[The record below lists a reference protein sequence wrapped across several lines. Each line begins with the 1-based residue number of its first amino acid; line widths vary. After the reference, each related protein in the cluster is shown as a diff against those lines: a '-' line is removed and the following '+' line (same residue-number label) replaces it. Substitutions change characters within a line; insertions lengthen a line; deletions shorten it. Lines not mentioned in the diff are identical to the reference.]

1 MEVDSSAPNGTA
13 ESRRKSGRVV
23 HKPNLFSQELHEG
36 SILANGS
43 TKRKRISRG
52 SAPDQHDD
60 NEEDDDDSD
69 DDDDEESEAEA
80 DEEELRANR
89 RAQRAKRTTG
99 KPATKRT
106 KTTNGSSTTLAIRS
120 AGGKTGAA
128 GKGSKTQKARAR
140 PSQAHQLGL
149 FAEVFGKGRTPDD
162 AASIWFQSVQADN
175 VGAIRDLVNFVLQCI
190 GCDSRIENQDIE
202 DLDSVPSKLG
212 DLLQEYEQQKPP
224 DYPLISKQKQYVGF
238 QAVLEEFFNAIIK
251 TLHNSSYF
259 YKHPELYDNIHV
271 WIATMSGANYKSFRH
286 TATLVS
292 LAMSTALCEV
302 AQEIQGTMVTFKA
315 QLDAENRKR
324 SVNKGRVKTIGESQ
338 KAAEEML
345 EAVDNQLRDAFDT
358 VFVHRYRDVEERIR
372 APCVAAL
379 GNWILLYR
387 KMFLEGQYLRYLGW
401 VLNDTAAATRLED
414 IKQLKNLFKNKKNVG
429 ALRAF
434 TDRFRPRLVEMGARD
449 ADVNVRVEAIEL
461 LDNLRDAEL
470 LEPDEVDTVGRL
482 ILDNEPRVRKA
493 VARFFVSNIEDF
505 YISTVD
511 EFDEAQYSAA
521 LPDAEDVEDF
531 TVPTRQW
538 IKFKCMG
545 SILAALDSDEES
557 LDGNN
562 VQSLPLNLSDSRYAL
577 ATQAIFPY
585 MEELQ
590 NWEGLAG
597 YLLYD
602 HSTISAQ
609 GDDDDIN
616 YQVQQAYKLSAG
628 EDIILLDILHSS
640 IKLYLSSILESAA
653 GRRTNASKDQI
664 REKQESAAQNLTIIL
679 PQLLSKFGS
688 TPQAASS
695 ILRIEQLLDI
705 GLINDLQSGEA
716 TYIAILD
723 DISKQFTS
731 HSDKKVL
738 AAASA
743 AFRNAR
749 SFEQSKDAADA
760 KVQEIWNDSIAT
772 LARLLRGKDVE
783 TRGTLDLPLL
793 GEVVNT
799 VLRMAELAGVYD
811 CTQVLEG
818 RIESAGS
825 KKQKGRSTNQ
835 QVLLDLLLQLLKRGE
850 PDEDTTHAFA
860 ELEDQLCTSL
870 LELFSRY
877 FRWKVFGL
885 KKAIE
890 ANNRSSLAASTLTN
904 FAMTRTTLS
913 STLTPIIEMRAPLD
927 PVRCNAIINVLEL
940 FCLFTTIRNFHPE
953 KGSLDEDVKQNLKS
967 LVTIVPEDLVKEVM
981 ITHEKLEKSFA
992 KKTHRKI
999 ELAHKKNKG
1008 RDAGRE
1014 EEEEDIEKPPEDSDD
1029 EAAGSD
1035 AEDDESD
1042 DDGGG
1047 EVVQGKS
1054 AKKQAALLAEQN
1066 LCEVTSKIIFA
1077 IVGGAIKDGQVKTR
1091 LLLNRTKLG
1100 KNYTALLAYL
1110 DEKKEKKKA
1119 GAAAPKGADKKGER
1133 TTAATPA
1140 KSSKETA
1147 PAAAKEKEK
1156 KKTLSEARVLEEDDI
1171 EDDDDEDA
1179 NEEEEQHRRDLEE
1192 DEIDI
1197 DDNEVDGG
1205 ADAEQHED
1213 DEIMGD

>member
-1 MEVDSSAPNGTA
+1 
-13 ESRRKSGRVV
+13 V
-23 HKPNLFSQELHEG
+23 HKPNLFSHELHEG

-52 SAPDQHDD
+52 TAPEQHDGS
-60 NEEDDDDSD
+60 EDDDNDSD
-69 DDDDEESEAEA
+69 EDDDEESEAEP
-80 DEEELRANR
+80 DEEEVRANR
-89 RAQRAKRTTG
+89 RAQRAKRPTG

-106 KTTNGSSTTLAIRS
+106 KTANGSSTTLAIRS
-120 AGGKTGAA
+120 TD
-128 GKGSKTQKARAR
+128 KGSAAKAKAPKTQKARAR
-140 PSQAHQLGL
+140 PSQAHGLGL
-149 FAEVFGKGRTPDD
+149 YAAVFGQGRTPDD
-162 AASIWFQSVQADN
+162 AASIWFQSAQADN
-175 VGAIRDLVNFVLQCI
+175 VGAIRDLVNFVLQCV

-212 DLLQEYEQQKPP
+212 DILQEYEQQKPP

-238 QAVLEEFFNAIIK
+238 QTVLEEFFNAVIK
-251 TLHNSSYF
+251 TLHSSSYF

-271 WIATMSGANYKSFRH
+271 WIATMSGLNYKSFRH
-286 TATLVS
+286 TATIVS
-292 LAMSTALCEV
+292 LTMSTALCEV
-302 AQEIQGTMVTFKA
+302 AEEIQGTMVTLKT

-324 SVNKGRVKTIGESQ
+324 SVNKGRVKSIGENQ
-338 KAAEEML
+338 KSAEEML
-345 EAVDNQLRDAFDT
+345 EAVDNQLRDAVDT

-372 APCVAAL
+372 APCIAAL
-379 GNWILLYR
+379 GSWILLYR

-414 IKQLKNLFKNKKNVG
+414 IKQLKKLFRTKKIVG

-434 TDRFRPRLVEMGARD
+434 ADRFRPRIVEMGARD

-461 LDNLRDAEL
+461 LDSLRDAEL

-505 YISTVD
+505 YIATVE
-511 EFDEAQYSAA
+511 EFDEAQYHATLS
-521 LPDAEDVEDF
+521 DANDVEDF

-557 LDGNN
+557 LDGHDA
-562 VQSLPLNLSDSRYAL
+562 QSLPLSLSDSRYAL

-585 MEELQ
+585 MEDLQ

-602 HSTISAQ
+602 HSTIPDH
-609 GDDDDIN
+609 GDEDDIN

-640 IKLYLSSILESAA
+640 IKLYLPSILESAPS
-653 GRRTNASKDQI
+653 RRTNASKDQI

-705 GLINDLQSGEA
+705 GLINDLQSGET
-716 TYIAILD
+716 TYAAILD
-723 DISKQFTS
+723 DITKQFTS

-749 SFEQSKDAADA
+749 SFEQSKEAADA

-772 LARLLRGKDVE
+772 LVRLLRGKDLE
-783 TRGTLDLPLL
+783 TRGTLELSLL

-811 CTQVLEG
+811 CTKIIEG
-818 RIESAGS
+818 RVDSAEP
-825 KKQKGRSTNQ
+825 KKQRGQSTSQ
-835 QVLLDLLLQLLKRGE
+835 QVLLKLLLQLLKRGE
-850 PDEDTTHAFA
+850 PDEDTTDAFA
-860 ELEDQLCTSL
+860 ELEDQICTAL

-890 ANNRSSLAASTLTN
+890 ANDRSSLTSRTLTD
-904 FAMTRTTLS
+904 FAMTRTTFS
-913 STLTPIIEMRAPLD
+913 STLAPIIAMRTPLD
-927 PVRCNAIINVLEL
+927 PVRYNAIINVLEL
-940 FCLFTTIRNFHPE
+940 FALFTTIRNFRPD
-953 KGSLDEDVKQNLKS
+953 KGDLDEDVEQNLKS
-967 LVTIVPEDLVKEVM
+967 LVTAVPEDLLKEVM
-981 ITHEKLEKSFA
+981 TTHEKLEKSLA
-992 KKTHRKI
+992 KKTRRKI
-999 ELAHKKNKG
+999 EIPDKKGKG
-1008 RDAGRE
+1008 KEKERVE
-1014 EEEEDIEKPPEDSDD
+1014 EENEEDIEKPPEDSDD
-1029 EAAGSD
+1029 EATGSD
-1035 AEDDESD
+1035 AEADDDDDSD
-1042 DDGGG
+1042 DAAAPEGR
-1047 EVVQGKS
+1047 S

-1066 LCEVTSKIIFA
+1066 LCELTSKIIFTV
-1077 IVGGAIKDGQVKTR
+1077 VGGAIRDRHTVKAR

-1110 DEKKEKKKA
+1110 DEKKEKGKKQS
-1119 GAAAPKGADKKGER
+1119 GP
-1133 TTAATPA
+1133 
-1140 KSSKETA
+1140 S
-1147 PAAAKEKEK
+1147 AAAKGAGVAGAGAMKSKDAATAAAKDKEK
-1156 KKTLSEARVLEEDDI
+1156 KQALSEARVLEEDDI
-1171 EDDDDEDA
+1171 EDDDDEDI
-1179 NEEEEQHRRDLEE
+1179 NEEEEQHRRDLAE
-1192 DEIDI
+1192 DEIDE
-1197 DDNEVDGG
+1197 DQDENEAGG
-1205 ADAEQHED
+1205 AAENAEPIEDQD

>member
-1 MEVDSSAPNGTA
+1 MEVESSAPNGA
-13 ESRRKSGRVV
+13 GESRRKSGRVV
-23 HKPNLFSQELHEG
+23 HKPNLFSAELHEG
-36 SILANGS
+36 SVLANGS
-43 TKRKRISRG
+43 TKRKRISR
-52 SAPDQHDD
+52 SDAHDD
-60 NEEDDDDSD
+60 QEDNNQDDQDDSD
-69 DDDDEESEAEA
+69 DDEEESDSEPG
-80 DEEELRANR
+80 EEELRANR

-99 KPATKRT
+99 KPAIKRT
-106 KTTNGSSTTLAIRS
+106 KTANGSSTTLAIRS
-120 AGGKTGAA
+120 ASGKAGAGA
-128 GKGSKTQKARAR
+128 KGSKTQKARAR
-140 PSQAHQLGL
+140 PSQAHLSGL
-149 FAEVFGKGRTPDD
+149 YAEVFGKGRTPDD
-162 AASIWFQSVQADN
+162 AASVWFQSVQTDN
-175 VGAIRDLVNFVLQCI
+175 VGAIRELVNFVLQCI

-238 QAVLEEFFNAIIK
+238 QVVLEDFFNAVIK

-259 YKHPELYDNIHV
+259 YKHPEIYDNIHV

-302 AQEIQGTMVTFKA
+302 AKEIQSTMVTYKA
-315 QLDAENRKR
+315 QLDAENKKR
-324 SVNKGRVKTIGESQ
+324 SVNKGRVKTIGESE

-379 GNWILLYR
+379 GNWIMIYR

-414 IKQLKNLFKNKKNVG
+414 IKQLKNLFRNKKNIA

-434 TDRFRPRLVEMGARD
+434 TDRFRPRLVEMGAGD
-449 ADVNVRVEAIEL
+449 ADVNVRVEVIEL
-461 LDNLRDAEL
+461 LDRLRDAEL
-470 LEPDEVDTVGRL
+470 LEPDEVETVGRL

-493 VARFFVSNIEDF
+493 VGRFFVSNIEDL
-505 YISTVD
+505 YVSTVD
-511 EFDEAQYSAA
+511 DFDEAQYHATLS
-521 LPDAEDVEDF
+521 DVNDVEDF

-545 SILAALDSDEES
+545 SILAAFDSDEES
-557 LDGNN
+557 LDGSNA
-562 VQSLPLNLSDSRYAL
+562 QSLPINLSDSRYAL
-577 ATQAIFPY
+577 AAQAIFPH

-602 HSTISAQ
+602 HSSIAAH

-616 YQVQQAYKLSAG
+616 YQVQQAYKLGAG
-628 EDIILLDILHSS
+628 EDIILLDILYASV
-640 IKLYLSSILESAA
+640 KLYLSSILESASN
-653 GRRTNASKDQI
+653 RRTNASKDQV

-716 TYIAILD
+716 TYASILD

-749 SFEQSKDAADA
+749 SFEQSKEAADA

-772 LARLLRGKDVE
+772 LTRLITGKGIE
-783 TRGTLDLPLL
+783 TRGTLELPLL
-793 GEVVNT
+793 GELVNT
-799 VLRMAELAGVYD
+799 VLRMAELAGVYN
-811 CTQVLEG
+811 CTQVIES
-818 RIESAGS
+818 RIESSGS
-825 KKQKGRSTNQ
+825 KKQKGRAANQ
-835 QVLLDLLLQLLKRGE
+835 QVLLDVLLQLLKRGE
-850 PDEDTTHAFA
+850 PEEDTTDAFA
-860 ELEDQLCTSL
+860 ELEDQLCTAL

-885 KKAIE
+885 KQAIE
-890 ANNRSSLAASTLTN
+890 ANDASSLTTTTLTN
-904 FAMTRTTLS
+904 FAMTRTTFS
-913 STLTPIIEMRAPLD
+913 STVTPIIEMRTSLD
-927 PVRCNAIINVLEL
+927 PVRYNAIINVLEL
-940 FCLFTTIRNFHPE
+940 FALFTTIRNFHPE
-953 KGSLDEDVKQNLKS
+953 KGDLDEEVEQNLKS
-967 LVTIVPEDLVKEVM
+967 LITPVPEDLIKEVM
-981 ITHEKLEKSFA
+981 ATHEKLEKSFA
-992 KKTHRKI
+992 QKTRRKI
-999 ELAHKKNKG
+999 ELADRKGKNK
-1008 RDAGRE
+1008 DKTHV
-1014 EEEEDIEKPPEDSDD
+1014 EEEEDIEKPPEDSED

-1035 AEDDESD
+1035 AEDDESED
-1042 DDGGG
+1042 DEGGNVP
-1047 EVVQGKS
+1047 EGKS

-1066 LCEVTSKIIFA
+1066 LCELTSKIIFTL
-1077 IVGGAIKDGQVKTR
+1077 VGGAIKDGSVKKR

-1110 DEKKEKKKA
+1110 DGKKDKKTSGAARKGEA
-1119 GAAAPKGADKKGER
+1119 GAAKR
-1133 TTAATPA
+1133 T
-1140 KSSKETA
+1140 KETA
-1147 PAAAKEKEK
+1147 AAKENEKEK
-1156 KKTLSEARVLEEDDI
+1156 KKTLSEAMVLEEDDI
-1171 EDDDDEDA
+1171 EDDDDDDDD
-1179 NEEEEQHRRDLEE
+1179 EEAQHQRDLEE
-1192 DEIDI
+1192 DEIDV
-1197 DDNEVDGG
+1197 DDDDDGVG
-1205 ADAEQHED
+1205 VGRGTVNADAEQQED

>member
-1 MEVDSSAPNGTA
+1 MEVDSNSPNGA
-13 ESRRKSGRVV
+13 PESRRKSGRVV

-52 SAPDQHDD
+52 SAPEQHDD
-60 NEEDDDDSD
+60 DDDDDDSD
-69 DDDDEESEAEA
+69 DDDDEEQSEAEP

-89 RAQRAKRTTG
+89 RVQKLKRPSG

-106 KTTNGSSTTLAIRS
+106 KTTNGSSTTLAIRP
-120 AGGKTGAA
+120 ADKKGTAA

-149 FAEVFGKGRTPDD
+149 YAEVFGKGRTPDD
-162 AASIWFQSVQADN
+162 AASVWFKSAQADN

-212 DLLQEYEQQKPP
+212 DVLQEYEQQKSP
-224 DYPLISKQKQYVGF
+224 DYPLISKHKLYVGF
-238 QAVLEEFFNAIIK
+238 QSVLEEFFNAVIK
-251 TLHNSSYF
+251 ALHSSSYF

-271 WIATMSGANYKSFRH
+271 WIATMSGLNYKSFRH
-286 TATLVS
+286 TATIVS

-302 AQEIQGTMVTFKA
+302 AEEIQGTMVTLKT
-315 QLDAENRKR
+315 QLDAENKKR

-345 EAVDNQLRDAFDT
+345 EAVDNQLRDAVDT

-372 APCVAAL
+372 APCIAAL

-414 IKQLKNLFKNKKNVG
+414 VKQLKNLFRTKKIVG

-434 TDRFRPRLVEMGARD
+434 ADRFRPRLVEMGARD

-461 LDNLRDAEL
+461 LDSLRDAEL

-505 YISTVD
+505 YIATVE
-511 EFDEAQYSAA
+511 EFDEAQYHATLSDAA
-521 LPDAEDVEDF
+521 DVDDF

-545 SILAALDSDEES
+545 SILAALDSDDES
-557 LDGNN
+557 LDGRD
-562 VQSLPLNLSDSRYAL
+562 VQSLPLDLSDSRYAL

-585 MEELQ
+585 MEDLQ

-602 HSTISAQ
+602 HSMIPDH
-609 GDDDDIN
+609 GDEDDIN

-628 EDIILLDILHSS
+628 EDIILLDILYSS
-640 IKLYLSSILESAA
+640 IKLYLPSILESAPS
-653 GRRTNASKDQI
+653 RRTNASKDQI

-716 TYIAILD
+716 TFAGILD

-749 SFEQSKDAADA
+749 SFEQSKEAADA
-760 KVQEIWNDSIAT
+760 KVQEIWHDSIAS
-772 LARLLRGKDVE
+772 LARLLRGKDIE
-783 TRGTLDLPLL
+783 TRGTLELPLL

-811 CTQVLEG
+811 CTQVIEG
-818 RIESAGS
+818 RIDSAAS
-825 KKQKGRSTNQ
+825 KKQKGKSANQ
-835 QVLLDLLLQLLKRGE
+835 QVLLDFLLHLLKRGE
-850 PDEDTTHAFA
+850 PDEDTTDAFA
-860 ELEDQLCTSL
+860 DLEDQLCTAL

-890 ANNRSSLAASTLTN
+890 ANDRSSLTASTLTN
-904 FAMTRTTLS
+904 FAMMRTTFS
-913 STLTPIIEMRAPLD
+913 STLTPIIAMRTPLD
-927 PVRCNAIINVLEL
+927 PVRYNAIINVLEL
-940 FCLFTTIRNFHPE
+940 FALFTTVRNFRPE
-953 KGSLDEDVKQNLKS
+953 KGDLDEDVEQNLKS
-967 LVTIVPEDLVKEVM
+967 LITAVPEDLIKEVM

-992 KKTHRKI
+992 KKTRRKI
-999 ELAHKKNKG
+999 ELADKKGKG
-1008 RDAGRE
+1008 KDKE
-1014 EEEEDIEKPPEDSDD
+1014 HVEEEDIEKPPEDSDD
-1029 EAAGSD
+1029 EGAGSGAEADDSDEGD
-1035 AEDDESD
+1035 ADTVPE
-1042 DDGGG
+1042 GR
-1047 EVVQGKS
+1047 S

-1066 LCEVTSKIIFA
+1066 LCEITSKIIFA
-1077 IVGGAIKDGQVKTR
+1077 VVGGAIKDRQVKTR

-1110 DEKKEKKKA
+1110 DDKKEKKKA
-1119 GAAAPKGADKKGER
+1119 GGP
-1133 TTAATPA
+1133 T
-1140 KSSKETA
+1140 
-1147 PAAAKEKEK
+1147 AAAKGAGAGVKKSKEAAASAEKEK
-1156 KKTLSEARVLEEDDI
+1156 KKGLSETRVLDEDDI
-1171 EDDDDEDA
+1171 EDDEDDEV

-1192 DEIDI
+1192 DEI
-1197 DDNEVDGG
+1197 EDGG
-1205 ADAEQHED
+1205 AAASDDVEPREDAND

>member
-1 MEVDSSAPNGTA
+1 MEVDSSAPNGTG

-23 HKPNLFSQELHEG
+23 HKPNLFSTELYEG

-43 TKRKRISRG
+43 TKRKRISR
-52 SAPDQHDD
+52 SDAHEDQQDD
-60 NEEDDDDSD
+60 NPDDLDDSD
-69 DDDDEESEAEA
+69 DDDEESASEPG
-80 DEEELRANR
+80 EEELKAKR
-89 RAQRAKRTTG
+89 RAQRAKRATG
-99 KPATKRT
+99 KPAVKRT
-106 KTTNGSSTTLAIRS
+106 KTANGSSTTLAIRS
-120 AGGKTGAA
+120 ATAKGAA
-128 GKGSKTQKARAR
+128 GGKGSKTQKARTR
-140 PSQAHQLGL
+140 PSQAHQSGL
-149 FAEVFGKGRTPDD
+149 YAEVFGKGRTPDD
-162 AASIWFQSVQADN
+162 AASVWFQSVQTDN
-175 VGAIRDLVNFVLQCI
+175 VGAIRELVNFVLQCI

-212 DLLQEYEQQKPP
+212 DLLQEYEQQKLP
-224 DYPLISKQKQYVGF
+224 DYPLISKHKQYVGF
-238 QAVLEEFFNAIIK
+238 QAVLEDFFGAIIK

-259 YKHPELYDNIHV
+259 YKHPEIYDNIHV

-286 TATLVS
+286 TATIVS
-292 LAMSTALCEV
+292 LTMSTALCEV
-302 AQEIQGTMVTFKA
+302 AKEIQGTMVTYKA
-315 QLDAENRKR
+315 QMDTENKKR

-379 GNWILLYR
+379 GNWISIYR

-401 VLNDTAAATRLED
+401 VLNDTAATTRLED
-414 IKQLKNLFKNKKNVG
+414 IKQLKNLFRNKKNIA

-434 TDRFRPRLVEMGARD
+434 TDRFRPRLVEMGASD
-449 ADVNVRVEAIEL
+449 ADVSVRVEAIEL
-461 LDNLRDAEL
+461 LDRLRDAEL
-470 LEPDEVDTVGRL
+470 LEPDEVETVGRL

-493 VARFFVSNIEDF
+493 VGRFFVSNIEDF
-505 YISTVD
+505 YVSTID
-511 EFDEAQYSAA
+511 EFDEAQYHAA
-521 LPDAEDVEDF
+521 LSDADDVEDF
-531 TVPTRQW
+531 TIPTRQW

-545 SILAALDSDEES
+545 SILAAFDSDEES

-562 VQSLPLNLSDSRYAL
+562 ALSLPINLSDSRYVL
-577 ATQAIFPY
+577 AAQAIFPH
-585 MEELQ
+585 MPELQ
-590 NWEGLAG
+590 NWEVLAG

-602 HSTISAQ
+602 HSTITAQ

-616 YQVQQAYKLSAG
+616 DQVQQAYKLRAG
-628 EDIILLDILHSS
+628 EDIILLDVLYASV
-640 IKLYLSSILESAA
+640 KLYLSSILESAS
-653 GRRTNASKDQI
+653 GRKTNATKDQI
-664 REKQESAAQNLTIIL
+664 REKQESAAQNLTVIL

-716 TYIAILD
+716 TYAAILD

-749 SFEQSKDAADA
+749 SFEQSKEAADA

-772 LARLLRGKDVE
+772 LTRLLAGKNTE
-783 TRGTLDLPLL
+783 SRGTLELPLL
-793 GEVVNT
+793 GELVNT
-799 VLRMAELAGVYD
+799 VVRMSELAGVYD
-811 CTQVLEG
+811 CTQVIEG
-818 RIESAGS
+818 RIESNGS
-825 KKQKGRSTNQ
+825 KKQKGRSAKQ

-850 PDEDTTHAFA
+850 PEEDTTDAFN
-860 ELEDQLCTSL
+860 ELEDQLCTAL

-890 ANNRSSLAASTLTN
+890 ANDTSSLTATTLTN
-904 FAMTRTTLS
+904 LAMIRTTFS
-913 STLTPIIEMRAPLD
+913 STLTPIIELRTPLD
-927 PVRCNAIINVLEL
+927 PVRYNALINGLEL
-940 FCLFTTIRNFHPE
+940 FALFTTIRNFQPE
-953 KGSLDEDVKQNLKS
+953 KGNLDGDVEQNLRS
-967 LVTIVPEDLVKEVM
+967 LVTAVPEDLVRDVM

-992 KKTHRKI
+992 KKTRRKI
-999 ELAHKKNKG
+999 ELADKKGKSKDME
-1008 RDAGRE
+1008 RVED
-1014 EEEEDIEKPPEDSDD
+1014 EEDIEKPPEDSED

-1035 AEDDESD
+1035 VEDDDSEGD
-1042 DDGGG
+1042 EGDANIP
-1047 EVVQGKS
+1047 EGKS

-1066 LCEVTSKIIFA
+1066 LCELTSKIIFTV
-1077 IVGGAIKDGQVKTR
+1077 VGGAIKDNQVKKR

-1110 DEKKEKKKA
+1110 DEKKDKKKTSGTA
-1119 GAAAPKGADKKGER
+1119 KGADKKGEAV
-1133 TTAATPA
+1133 AAKNSNT
-1140 KSSKETA
+1140 S
-1147 PAAAKEKEK
+1147 AAAAASEAEK
-1156 KKTLSEARVLEEDDI
+1156 KKTLSDVRVLEEDDI
-1171 EDDDDEDA
+1171 EDDDDEEA
-1179 NEEEEQHRRDLEE
+1179 QHQRDLEE
-1192 DEIDI
+1192 DEIDDN
-1197 DDNEVDGG
+1197 DDGIAVGG
-1205 ADAEQHED
+1205 ANTDADAEQPDD